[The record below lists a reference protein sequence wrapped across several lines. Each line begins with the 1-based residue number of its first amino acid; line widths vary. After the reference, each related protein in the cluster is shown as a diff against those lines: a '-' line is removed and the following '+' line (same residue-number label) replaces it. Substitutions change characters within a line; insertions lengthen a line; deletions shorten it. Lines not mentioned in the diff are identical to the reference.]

1 MVVNSNPWTVLDKPP
16 QGNINKIKID
26 EDLKWDFYWGKDSS
40 GTCLFILAHSFGD
53 QIPVKKFP
61 GLRSIKTDNKEL
73 KSEGFFIN
81 FRLTDSNLTDI
92 FYIMCQDIFESSI
105 KADTEE
111 DVINAAIN
119 CLGRWYY
126 LLRGG
131 KPTELS
137 EEEQKGL
144 IGELLILERY
154 FLKFFPAIDAVQ
166 AWTGPEGK
174 PKDFLIHKTGVECKA
189 HRDAKDPH
197 IVLTSE
203 HQLDTSDVESLTL
216 SVLTLDRSESA
227 DYDAFTLT
235 EVAKRIYK
243 KIESSDTEARN
254 EFEHLLLMTGFLW
267 KHDYTGYQWTE
278 KDTVFYSVSEK
289 FPRITPDS
297 YIEGVSKVRYRG
309 SLDSIPPGCFAT
321 ESELISILKASTIS

>member
-1 MVVNSNPWTVLDKPP
+1 
-16 QGNINKIKID
+16 
-26 EDLKWDFYWGKDSS
+26 
-40 GTCLFILAHSFGD
+40 
-53 QIPVKKFP
+53 
-61 GLRSIKTDNKEL
+61 
-73 KSEGFFIN
+73 
-81 FRLTDSNLTDI
+81 
-92 FYIMCQDIFESSI
+92 
-105 KADTEE
+105 
-111 DVINAAIN
+111 
-119 CLGRWYY
+119 
-126 LLRGG
+126 
-131 KPTELS
+131 TELS

-166 AWTGPEGK
+166 AWTGPKRK

-203 HQLDTSDVESLTL
+203 HQLDTSDVDSLTL

-227 DYDAFTLT
+227 DYGAFTLT
-235 EVAKRIYK
+235 EVAERIYK
-243 KIESSDTEARN
+243 EIESTDIEARN
-254 EFEHLLLMTGFLW
+254 KFQNLLYMTGFLW

-297 YIEGVSKVRYRG
+297 YIEGVSKVRYRV

-321 ESELISILKASTIS
+321 ESELISLLKNSTISPE